1 MNGVP
6 GALQNRDPACRAR
19 QVNSRHFF
27 AISTIL
33 TCIFTNGFTNEI
45 FISASILHY
54 IENCFIITAVIIR
67 AGNERGK
74 NVMTFQEL
82 LEGKQINWDKVKLVR
97 HNLTNDVVAANYDR
111 GYLNLYQSIQSPTR
125 FRDCDMI
132 ASFLGTEGTNG
143 VFQGFYHVGSFKPY
157 NQSQLPEDFVQD
169 DGMIDGSPVIYEL
182 TRLDLLSDM
191 KDRIVIDWG
200 KGAIN
205 WCQNGTTAKE
215 LLEILPAVSE
225 ISFTSY
231 NDVLLSYET
240 LHKIVYNKAAYKV
253 WEDRLSA
260 VAGVYLI
267 TDTKTGKHY
276 VGSASG
282 KDGGIW
288 QRWSE
293 YAQTKHGGNKFLKE
307 LIDADADYCKNFQY
321 SILETFPIKGYPYD
335 VLKSEKLYKQKL
347 LSYYP
352 YGLNDN

>member
-1 MNGVP
+1 
-6 GALQNRDPACRAR
+6 
-19 QVNSRHFF
+19 
-27 AISTIL
+27 
-33 TCIFTNGFTNEI
+33 
-45 FISASILHY
+45 
-54 IENCFIITAVIIR
+54 
-67 AGNERGK
+67 
-74 NVMTFQEL
+74 
-82 LEGKQINWDKVKLVR
+82 
-97 HNLTNDVVAANYDR
+97 
-111 GYLNLYQSIQSPTR
+111 
-125 FRDCDMI
+125 
-132 ASFLGTEGTNG
+132 
-143 VFQGFYHVGSFKPY
+143 
-157 NQSQLPEDFVQD
+157 
-169 DGMIDGSPVIYEL
+169 MIDGSPVIYEL
-182 TRLDLLSDM
+182 TRHDLLSDM